1 MPQLTFGGATVN
13 DRGTGFGPKRQNP
26 RPMILDRRTLNRAL
40 LERQLLLRRERR
52 SAAATIEHLVAMQA
66 QEPPSPHIG
75 LWTRLE
81 DFDPAALDD
90 LLTSREAVRGWLMR
104 STLHLATA
112 RDYLAL
118 RPLFAAVSERALM
131 SQFRAALD
139 GVELDELVDA
149 ARAIVETEPMG
160 TAAIGRALAARW
172 PDRDARVLGY
182 AAGFLLPMVQPPPR
196 GLWRSRRRPTMT
208 TAEHWLG
215 ARLAADPSADETVL
229 RYLAAFGPAT
239 PADIRAWS
247 GLIGASA
254 IVERLRPRLRTFH
267 DERGRELVDVPDAP
281 LPDRDTPA
289 PVRFLPVYDNA
300 ILAHDDRS
308 RILADGHPPN
318 IAHLPTVLVDGF
330 AVGTWEIDE
339 GRLEIRLFADV
350 ATSEGPAL
358 EEEGLRLL
366 AFASDSQPRGVRVE
380 QPRRAR
386 S

>member
-1 MPQLTFGGATVN
+1 MVLT
-13 DRGTGFGPKRQNP
+13 
-26 RPMILDRRTLNRAL
+26 RRALNRAL
-40 LERQLLLRRERR
+40 LARQLLLHRERR
-52 SAAATIEHLVAMQA
+52 SAAATVEHLVAMQA

-81 DFDPAALDD
+81 DFDPAELDA
-90 LLTSREAVRGWLMR
+90 LLTNREAVRGWLMR

-118 RPLFAAVSERALM
+118 RPLFAPVSERALM

-139 GVELDELVDA
+139 GVDLDELLDA
-149 ARAIVETEPMG
+149 ARALVEGEPLG
-160 TAAIGRALAARW
+160 GAAIGRALAARW
-172 PDRDARVLGY
+172 PDREPRVLGY

-215 ARLAADPSADETVL
+215 APLADGPSPDETVL

-239 PADIRAWS
+239 PADVRAWS
-247 GLIGASA
+247 GLTGAAA
-254 IVERLRPRLRTFH
+254 IVERLRPRLRTFR
-267 DERGRELVDVPDAP
+267 DERGRDLVDVPDGP
-281 LPDRDTPA
+281 LPDPGTPA

-308 RILADGHPPN
+308 RILAEGHPPD
-318 IAHLPTVLVDGF
+318 IAHVPTVLVDGF
-330 AVGTWEIDE
+330 AVGTWEIGD
-339 GRLEIRLFADV
+339 GRLEVRLFADV
-350 ATSEGPAL
+350 AAPDRAAL
-358 EEEGLRLL
+358 EEEGERLL
-366 AFASDSQPRGVRVE
+366 AFASESAPRGVHVDT
-380 QPRRAR
+380 R